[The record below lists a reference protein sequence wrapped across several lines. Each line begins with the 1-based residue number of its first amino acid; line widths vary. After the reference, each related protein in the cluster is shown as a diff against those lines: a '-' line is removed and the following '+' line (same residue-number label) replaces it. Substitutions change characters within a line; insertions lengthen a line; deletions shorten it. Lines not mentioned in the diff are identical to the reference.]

1 MKKFSGVVSWFVGG
15 WWVWWVVSG
24 GWEML
29 ADAIGE
35 NRTQWTEGA
44 VARRVLGLRHGRRS
58 EFQPKGIIVSWQ
70 LTI

>member
-1 MKKFSGVVSWFVGG
+1 MKKFSGVVSWFVDLLVGR
-15 WWVWWVVSG
+15 WWVGG

-44 VARRVLGLRHGRRS
+44 VARRFLGSRHGGDPSFSLRA
-58 EFQPKGIIVSWQ
+58 
-70 LTI
+70 